1 MSADKINRNSSTGAK
16 TKAIIIVGIVIAA
29 FILLNI
35 LSGGKILSPKNLDA
49 ILSSAVVPTLT
60 AFGFLIVFTGNV
72 TDLSP
77 GSIVILTSTAAGLL
91 ANAYGIPAAIIGC
104 ILLGIVCMVFN
115 FTVYRITKVPPW
127 IAALGMT
134 MVYESFAVMYANYCA
149 SKGQKIVVMDQ
160 DLRFLGHQP
169 GIYICGIIGIIIA
182 YIIFNKTSLGIN
194 FRATGDNEDVAKIMG
209 INVDKALILGG
220 VVAGAFFGYAGVVQE
235 SYAGFVYA
243 MSGLTSLSTTFQP
256 MAAALLALALA
267 NYINAV
273 IAVPISTILITAVFN
288 VLPIFGVPSGT
299 FQNAILG
306 LIVIFFAILAQ
317 RNVKGVVK

>member
-1 MSADKINRNSSTGAK
+1 MSADKLK
-16 TKAIIIVGIVIAA
+16 TKSGTSANSKLIIVVIAVIAA
-29 FILLNI
+29 FIILNVI
-35 LSGGKILSPKNLDA
+35 SGGKVLSINNIDA
-49 ILSSAVVPTLT
+49 IVSAAVVPTLT
-60 AFGFLIVFTGNV
+60 AFGFLIIFTCNV

-77 GSIVILTSTAAGLL
+77 GSIVILTSTAAGII
-91 ANAYGIPAAIIGC
+91 ANAYGVPAAIIGC
-104 ILLGIVCMVFN
+104 VVLGILCMVFN

-134 MVYESFAVMYANYCA
+134 MVYESFGVMYANYCA
-149 SKGQKIVVMDQ
+149 SKGEKIVVMEQ
-160 DLRFLGHQP
+160 SLRFLGHKP
-169 GIYICGIIGIIIA
+169 GIYVCGLIGIIIA
-182 YIIFNKTSLGIN
+182 YIIFNKTSIGIN
-194 FRATGDNEDVAKIMG
+194 FRATGDNEDVAKVMG

-220 VVAGAFFGYAGVVQE
+220 VIAGAFFGYAGVVQE

-288 VLPIFGVPSGT
+288 VLTIFGVPSGT